1 MIRPRRAL
9 LLLWIGL
16 IGAALAS
23 NAWAHPLLDPRAASA
38 DRDVIEWSGARVPTS
53 PAPSASP
60 SVTGALDNGPP
71 ALALVAG
78 ALVLLGALPNRRR
91 TLGLVLTLLLALV
104 AAEGTAHAALHLGHV
119 RHGDALAIDTSG
131 VLPPAAEPAADSPDA
146 NPLASTGAAPIR
158 VDAQWSDGAV
168 SLATGRGPPAVR
180 PA

>member
-1 MIRPRRAL
+1 FRL
-9 LLLWIGL
+9 
-16 IGAALAS
+16 
-23 NAWAHPLLDPRAASA
+23 
-38 DRDVIEWSGARVPTS
+38 
-53 PAPSASP
+53 
-60 SVTGALDNGPP
+60 GPP
-71 ALALVAG
+71 
-78 ALVLLGALPNRRR
+78 PSRRR
-91 TLGLVLTLLLALV
+91 TPRSGRPGPPPVV
-104 AAEGTAHAALHLGHV
+104 AAEGTAHPALHLGHV